1 MPKKIKAEVGDVFAI
16 PLPKGGY
23 GVGRM
28 IHVSERWRLSQFI
41 DAQLDVP
48 EMIDAIFDSGDVM
61 PVHNIVTRRIEDGS
75 WPILRKG
82 VMESLPD
89 LKSLVFY
96 RGLGAKRAYVDLN
109 GEVVPACPGRSCAS
123 SMPQFAEYIAEVLE
137 EALAGRA

>member
-1 MPKKIKAEVGDVFAI
+1 MPKKIKAEVGDVFAV

-28 IHVSERWRLSQFI
+28 IHVSERWRLAQFI
-41 DAQLDVP
+41 DAQLDAP
-48 EMIDAIFDSGDVM
+48 EMIDAILDSDDLM
-61 PVHNIVTRRIEDGS
+61 PVHNIVTLRIEDGS

-96 RGLGAKRAYVDLN
+96 RGLGVKRAYVDLN
-109 GEVVPACPGRSCAS
+109 GEVVPACPERSCAS
-123 SMPQFAEYIAEVLE
+123 SMPQLAEYIVEVLE
-137 EALAGRA
+137 EALAGRS

>member
-1 MPKKIKAEVGDVFAI
+1 MPKKIKAEVGDVFAV

-23 GVGRM
+23 GLCRM
-28 IHVSERWRLSQFI
+28 IHVSERWRLAQFI

-48 EMIDAIFDSGDVM
+48 EMIDTIFDSGDVM
-61 PVHNIVTRRIEDGS
+61 PVHNIVTLRIEDGS

-82 VMESLPD
+82 VMDSLPD

-109 GEVVPACPGRSCAS
+109 GEIVPACPGRSCAS

>member
-28 IHVSERWRLSQFI
+28 IHVSERWRLAQFI

-61 PVHNIVTRRIEDGS
+61 PVHNIVTRRIEDGG

-96 RGLGAKRAYVDLN
+96 RGLGGKRAYVDLN

>member
-28 IHVSERWRLSQFI
+28 IHVSERWRLAQFI

-61 PVHNIVTRRIEDGS
+61 PVHNIVTRRIEDGT

-109 GEVVPACPGRSCAS
+109 REVVPACAGRSCAS
-123 SMPQFAEYIAEVLE
+123 SLPQFAEYIAEVLE